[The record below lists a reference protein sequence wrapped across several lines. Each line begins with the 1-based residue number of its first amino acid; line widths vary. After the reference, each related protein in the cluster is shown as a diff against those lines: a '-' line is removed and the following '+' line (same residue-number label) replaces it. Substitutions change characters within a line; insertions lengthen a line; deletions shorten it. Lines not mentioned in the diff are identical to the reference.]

1 MTEPLTVLVAELYGD
16 DRIATLRARFPD
28 VAFASVAPDGP
39 APEAA
44 RADAL
49 LFAGMKKPQLS
60 ALLQR
65 APRITWIHTGSAG
78 FDWVMVPEVEERG
91 ITVSRT
97 AGAMNGPMAEFA
109 MGVVLRHAKRF
120 PDLEAAQRRA
130 EWAPVMAD
138 ELDGATLGIVGAGA
152 IGERL
157 AALAR
162 PFGMRV
168 VGTKRTP
175 GPVEGFDAVWG
186 PEGLHRLLEESD
198 VVVLATPLTPETRGM
213 IGAAELARMRP
224 TAQLLNLARGALVD
238 GEALT
243 EALRAGTLAAAW
255 MDAFETEPLP
265 AESPF
270 WGTPNLFVTPHCSYR
285 SHRVRDRVLAEF
297 AANLERR
304 LGGEPLAN
312 TMREPAL
319 GY

>member
-1 MTEPLTVLVAELYGD
+1 MTAPLHVLVAELYGD
-16 DRIATLRARFPD
+16 ERIASLQTQFPH
-28 VAFASVAPDGP
+28 VSFAAVAPDGP
-39 APEAA
+39 VPDGA

-60 ALLQR
+60 ALLAQT
-65 APRITWIHTGSAG
+65 PHLSWIHTGSAG
-78 FDWVMVPEVEERG
+78 FDWVMVPEVEARG

-109 MGVVLRHAKRF
+109 MGVILRHAKRF
-120 PDLEAAQRRA
+120 PALEAAQGRA
-130 EWAPVMAD
+130 AWEPVMAD

-168 VGTKRTP
+168 IGTKRSP
-175 GPVEGFDAVWG
+175 GPVAGFDAVWG
-186 PEGLHRLLEESD
+186 ADALHRLLEASD

-213 IGAAELARMRP
+213 IGAAELARLRP
-224 TAQLLNLARGALVD
+224 TAHLLNLARGALVD
-238 GEALT
+238 GAALIEALT
-243 EALRAGTLAAAW
+243 AGRLAAAW

-265 AESPF
+265 ADSAY
-270 WGTPNLFVTPHCSYR
+270 WRTPNLFVTPHCSYR
-285 SHRVRDRVLAEF
+285 SHRVRDRVLTEF

-304 LGGEPLAN
+304 LAGAPLAH

>member
-1 MTEPLTVLVAELYGD
+1 MTHPYRVLVAELYGPE
-16 DRIATLRARFPD
+16 RIAQLRARFPAVD
-28 VAFASVAPDGP
+28 FRAVAPDGP
-39 APEAA
+39 HPQASD
-44 RADAL
+44 ADAL

-60 ALLQR
+60 ALLQQ
-65 APRITWIHTGSAG
+65 APRVTWIHTGSAG
-78 FDWVMVPEVEERG
+78 FDWVMVPEVAARG
-91 ITVSRT
+91 IVVTRT

-109 MGVVLRHAKRF
+109 MGVILRHAKRF
-120 PDLEAAQRRA
+120 PDLEAAQARA

-138 ELDGATLGIVGAGA
+138 ELDGATLGVVGAGA

-157 AALAR
+157 AAMAR

-168 VGTKRTP
+168 LGLKRSP
-175 GPVEGFDAVWG
+175 GPVAGFDEVWG
-186 PEGLHRLLEESD
+186 PEGLHRLLEASD

-238 GEALT
+238 GAALAD
-243 EALRAGTLAAAW
+243 ALRSGRLAAAW

-265 AESPF
+265 SDDPL
-270 WGTPNLFVTPHCSYR
+270 WRVPNLFVTPHCSYR
-285 SHRVRDRVLAEF
+285 SHRVRDRVLTEF

-304 LGGEPLAN
+304 LAGRPLAH